1 MVILS
6 FVTTILLRMI
16 VPLLSASSN
25 CLNRQYPLM
34 LTRIVMIVGS
44 EMDTVV
50 VKKLYSDKFL
60 LEQSSDV
67 GLVKEKFLSTFA
79 DFVF

>member
-1 MVILS
+1 
-6 FVTTILLRMI
+6 
-16 VPLLSASSN
+16 
-25 CLNRQYPLM
+25 
-34 LTRIVMIVGS
+34 
-44 EMDTVV
+44 MDTVV

-79 DFVF
+79 DFVFWMTQKQLSKNEKFHGNEALLF